1 MESIVTI
8 ASESYNNYLYKM
20 AEKSTSFSIKN
31 WSQDDQ
37 PREKLRDKG
46 KDALSDAELVA
57 ILIGSGSRN
66 ESAVELCKRILASVD
81 NNLNELGKLS
91 LTELMA
97 FKGIGEA
104 KAISIAAAME
114 LGRRRRGEEALKKQK
129 IMSSN
134 SVFELMQPII
144 GELPHEEFWIIYL
157 NNSNK
162 VIQKNQL
169 SKGGIT
175 GTLVDVRLVLK
186 TALQL
191 GATGIIL
198 VHNYPSGT
206 LKPSEADKQITQK
219 LKKAGES
226 LDIKVLDHLIITE
239 KAYFSFA
246 DDNIL

>member
-1 MESIVTI
+1 M
-8 ASESYNNYLYKM
+8 SEKAPSL
-20 AEKSTSFSIKN
+20 SIKN

-46 KDALSDAELVA
+46 KAALSDAELVA
-57 ILIGSGSRN
+57 IIIGSGNRD
-66 ESAVELCKRILASVD
+66 ESALDLCKRILASVD
-81 NNLNELGKLS
+81 NNLNQLGKLS
-91 LTELMA
+91 IKQLMD

-114 LGRRRRGEEALKKQK
+114 LGRRRRGEEALERKK
-129 IMSSN
+129 ITSSV

-157 NNSNK
+157 NNANK
-162 VIQKNQL
+162 VLQKQQL

-186 TALQL
+186 NALEF
-191 GATGIIL
+191 GAVGIIL
-198 VHNYPSGT
+198 AHNHPSGT

-226 LDIKVLDHLIITE
+226 LDIKVLDHLIVTE

-246 DDNIL
+246 DDNLL

>member
-1 MESIVTI
+1 M
-8 ASESYNNYLYKM
+8 SEKLS
-20 AEKSTSFSIKN
+20 SFSIKN

-46 KDALSDAELVA
+46 KAALSDAELVA
-57 ILIGSGSRN
+57 ILIGSGSRD
-66 ESAVELCKRILASVD
+66 ESAVTLCQRILASVD
-81 NNLNELGKLS
+81 NNLSELGKLS
-91 LTELMA
+91 IKQLMD

-104 KAISIAAAME
+104 KAITIAAALE
-114 LGRRRRGEEALKKQK
+114 LGRRRRGEEALNKKK
-129 IMSSN
+129 ITSSA
-134 SVFELMQPII
+134 SVFELMQPVI
-144 GELPHEEFWIIYL
+144 GELPHEEFWIVYL

-175 GTLVDVRLVLK
+175 GTLVDVRLALK
-186 TALQL
+186 TALEV

-198 VHNYPSGT
+198 AHNHPSGT
-206 LKPSEADKQITQK
+206 LKPSEADKQLTEK
-219 LKKAGES
+219 LSIAAKS

-246 DDNIL
+246 DESLL